1 MILRRIMEKQRQNE
15 SYIELK
21 KDLKDKYCEIIK
33 SDLDEIRN
41 YVLGRATKLFGPDFL
56 DKIEKVENLRSERKK
71 SEKEFFKSEEYK
83 TAQKELKTAKNEA
96 KNSTP
101 ETEEDANRRL
111 NKAIS
116 TITTLNVTIKNRLKP
131 YDEKISALDDEISFV
146 TEKNDDKIREISQE
160 IISRVKSSVAER
172 FKAYFEELN
181 ELSDEFG
188 VEEEKDDD
196 LPFDQNVIR
205 LEIPIFSEKIAENL
219 EGEDSED
226 EEGNFVKSTDNNG
239 ILN

>member
-1 MILRRIMEKQRQNE
+1 MEKQRQNE
-15 SYIELK
+15 SYTELK

-33 SDLDEIRN
+33 SDLDEIRK
-41 YVLGRATKLFGPDFL
+41 YVAERAAKLFGPEFL
-56 DKIEKVENLRSERKK
+56 DKVEEVENLRSERKK
-71 SEKEFFKSEEYK
+71 AEKEFFKSEEYI
-83 TAQKELKTAKNEA
+83 TAQKELKNAKNDA
-96 KNSTP
+96 KNQTP
-101 ETEEDANRRL
+101 DAEDDANRRL

-116 TITTLNVTIKNRLKP
+116 AITTLNVTIKNRLKP

-188 VEEEKDDD
+188 VNEEKDDD
-196 LPFDQNVIR
+196 LPFDQSVIR
-205 LEIPIFSEKIAENL
+205 LEIPIFSEKIAENF
-219 EGEDSED
+219 ENEESGE

>member
-1 MILRRIMEKQRQNE
+1 MDKQRQNE
-15 SYIELK
+15 SYTELK

-41 YVLGRATKLFGPDFL
+41 YVADRVTKLFGHDFL
-56 DKIEKVENLRSERKK
+56 DKIEKVENLRSERKRA
-71 SEKEFFKSEEYK
+71 ERDFFKSEEYK
-83 TAQKELKTAKNEA
+83 TAQKELKLAKNEA
-96 KNSTP
+96 KNSTS
-101 ETEEDANRRL
+101 ETEEEANRHL

-116 TITTLNVTIKNRLKP
+116 AITTLNVTIKNRLKP

-146 TEKNDDKIREISQE
+146 TEKNDDKIKEISQE

-172 FKAYFEELN
+172 FKSYFKELN

-188 VEEEKDDD
+188 VEDEKDDD
-196 LPFDQNVIR
+196 LPFDQGVLR
-205 LEIPIFSEKIAENL
+205 FEIPIFSEKIAENF
-219 EGEDSED
+219 ENKEKR
-226 EEGNFVKSTDNNG
+226 EEKGNFVKSDDGNG

>member
-1 MILRRIMEKQRQNE
+1 MDKQRQNE
-15 SYIELK
+15 SYTELK

-41 YVLGRATKLFGPDFL
+41 YVADRVTKLFGPDFL
-56 DKIEKVENLRSERKK
+56 DKIEKVENLRSERKRA
-71 SEKEFFKSEEYK
+71 ERDFFKSEEYK
-83 TAQKELKTAKNEA
+83 TAQKELKVAKNEA
-96 KNSTP
+96 KNSTS
-101 ETEEDANRRL
+101 ETEEEANRHL

-116 TITTLNVTIKNRLKP
+116 AITTLNVTIKNRLKP

-172 FKAYFEELN
+172 FKSYFKELN

-188 VEEEKDDD
+188 VEDEKDDD
-196 LPFDQNVIR
+196 LPFDQDVLR
-205 LEIPIFSEKIAENL
+205 LEIPIFSEKITENL
-219 EGEDSED
+219 EKKEKR
-226 EEGNFVKSTDNNG
+226 EEKGNFVKSDDGNG